1 MRIRREKIGST
12 TSQSLAWLIA
22 IVYVDEARR
31 LVINGTRINFQ
42 RGDWIDFPDRWV
54 DIVRVA

>member
-12 TSQSLAWLIA
+12 T